1 MNFKSP
7 DVVIVPV
14 GNARNIIAI
23 CKGFDE
29 LPRIGVIDETLRVV
43 GIKAQR
49 AAPIAPAYKL
59 KSTEIQRVEKPETIV
74 TAIRIGAP
82 AGWKEVL

>member
-7 DVVIVPV
+7 DVVIVLV
-14 GNARNIIAI
+14 GNARNISAI
-23 CKGFDE
+23 WKGFDE
-29 LPRIGVIDETLRVV
+29 LRRIGVIDETIRVV
-43 GIKAQR
+43 GIQAQR